1 MGGGYLQAA
10 ILAQIIMNSEFHL
23 QCVRVACSKIESIFL
38 YLCMQLEAWM
48 EVRLILVNT
57 YFQQLEGRVGFIALP
72 ADATR
77 NIVTKVSYIVNQH
90 ADVTR
95 RINNT

>member
-1 MGGGYLQAA
+1 
-10 ILAQIIMNSEFHL
+10 
-23 QCVRVACSKIESIFL
+23 
-38 YLCMQLEAWM
+38 M